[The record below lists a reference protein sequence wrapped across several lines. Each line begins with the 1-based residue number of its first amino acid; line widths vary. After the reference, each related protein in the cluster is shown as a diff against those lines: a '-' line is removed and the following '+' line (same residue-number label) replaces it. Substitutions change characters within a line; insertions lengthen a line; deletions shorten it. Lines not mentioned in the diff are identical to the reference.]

1 MSSTVSIKKLC
12 KSFGDLRALDTI
24 DLEIPRGAS
33 FALLGPNGAGKT
45 TLVKIISTIMPPTS
59 GEVTVDGY
67 EIREAKERVREKI
80 GLISHQ
86 TFLYEDLSAAE
97 NLIFFKDLYHLDE
110 GEKRVEDVLNVV
122 KLANRKFDAVKT
134 FSRGMKQRLSIARAL
149 LHDPPILIL
158 DEPTSGLDIVGK
170 KDFYEMVK
178 RFKEEERTIII
189 TTHDTNEVEL
199 IADSIGVI
207 MNGKILFSG
216 ELDALGHDLEAFII
230 ELTGVE
236 N

>member
-1 MSSTVSIKKLC
+1 
-12 KSFGDLRALDTI
+12 
-24 DLEIPRGAS
+24 
-33 FALLGPNGAGKT
+33 
-45 TLVKIISTIMPPTS
+45 
-59 GEVTVDGY
+59 
-67 EIREAKERVREKI
+67 KI

-86 TFLYEDLSAAE
+86 TFLYEDLSAEE

-122 KLANRKFDAVKT
+122 KLSNRRFDDVKT

-189 TTHDTNEVEL
+189 TTHDINEVEL

-216 ELDALGHDLEAFII
+216 ELDTLGYDLEEFII